1 MSPHVSVVIPTYNR
15 RVFLE
20 EAVGSC
26 LAGNDAIDVE
36 VVVVDDGS
44 TDGTRDY
51 LESLANRDPRV
62 RSIFQ
67 EHQGAQVA
75 RNRGLAEAR
84 GQTVKFLDDDD
95 YLLPGALRK
104 QYETLEASDADLC
117 YGDFFFVSEEDGSTQ
132 RFTNGRFRSFFS
144 GLALT
149 GVQRLPLIH
158 LFTRSAVEGIQWDES
173 LNYMQDVAFM
183 LEAASRHLT
192 CRKLEAPVAVHRIHR
207 EDRISDA
214 RQQAHV
220 THRLKKRCQLYWQAY
235 QKLSENGPL
244 DEALRNAAATGLWH
258 EAHKLAGFS
267 LMEFDEW
274 YGKIRCVQPGFLPPR
289 PNRGLAALDRLL
301 SPRYTELLIYPL
313 RKAKARLT

>member
-26 LAGNDAIDVE
+26 LAGNDAIEVE

-51 LESLANRDPRV
+51 LRSLADRDPRV
-62 RSIFQ
+62 RPIYQ

-104 QYETLEASDADLC
+104 QYETLQESGADVC
-117 YGDFFFVSEEDGSTQ
+117 YGDFFFVFEEDGSARQ
-132 RFTNGRFRSFFS
+132 FTNGQFDSFFS
-144 GLALT
+144 GLASS
-149 GVQRLPLIH
+149 GIQRLPLIH
-158 LFTRSAVEGIQWDES
+158 LFNRAAVEEARWDEA
-173 LNYMQDVAFM
+173 LDYLQDVAFM
-183 LEAASRHLT
+183 LEAASRHLS
-192 CRKLEAPVAVHRIHR
+192 CRKLEAPIAVHRIHR
-207 EDRISDA
+207 EHRISDA

-220 THRLKKRCQLYWQAY
+220 TRRLKMRCRMYWQAY
-235 QKLSENGPL
+235 QKLSKNGPV
-244 DEALRNAAATGLWH
+244 DQTLRTAAARGLWD
-258 EAHKLAGFS
+258 EAHKLAAFDVVA
-267 LMEFDEW
+267 FDEW
-274 YGKIRCVQPGFLPPR
+274 HEKIQRIKPGFLPPR
-289 PNRGLAALDRLL
+289 PNWMLAALDRVL

-313 RKAKARLT
+313 RKAKARLK